1 MTRTDKERRSPMSKI
16 KFSPDTGEI
25 EVEGSE
31 AFVKKY
37 MKILRDLATG
47 PKKGTRGKRVGKVIA
62 AEKKR
67 PARGSISDSILSVL
81 KKNEQG
87 LSIKDIA
94 KKTKL
99 TGSQINPVI
108 TKALKEGKVKRI
120 GRGIYSL

>member
-1 MTRTDKERRSPMSKI
+1 MSKI
-16 KFSPDTGEI
+16 KYSPATGEI

-37 MKILRDLATG
+37 MKILQELA
-47 PKKGTRGKRVGKVIA
+47 PRRKKEIKGKTVGKVA
-62 AEKKR
+62 SVGKTR
-67 PARGSISDSILSVL
+67 QARGSIGNSVLSVL

-87 LSIKDIA
+87 LSVKDIA

-108 TKALKEGKVKRI
+108 QKALKDGKIKRI
-120 GRGIYSL
+120 GRGTYAL